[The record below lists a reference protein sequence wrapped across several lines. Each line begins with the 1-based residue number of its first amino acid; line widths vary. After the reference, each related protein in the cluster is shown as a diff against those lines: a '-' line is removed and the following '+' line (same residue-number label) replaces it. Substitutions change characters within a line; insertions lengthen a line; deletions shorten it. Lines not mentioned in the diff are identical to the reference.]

1 MEDGA
6 VRMHA
11 MWQDLIRETGA
22 AVQKAPAAMAGNAT
36 PSTPTEE
43 REEDDTAK
51 AEAIK
56 AMACDICFGKYDFQ
70 FPHYKFCAKYSEAA
84 KKKADEEAARKKA
97 DEEAAKKKA
106 DGALVCNATRHA

>member
-43 REEDDTAK
+43 REEDHTAK
-51 AEAIK
+51 AEAKK
-56 AMACDICFGKYDFQ
+56 AMACDICFGKYDFL
-70 FPHYKFCAKYSEAA
+70 FPH
-84 KKKADEEAARKKA
+84 
-97 DEEAAKKKA
+97 
-106 DGALVCNATRHA
+106 